1 LIDLAAVPTHQQ
13 AAHEALV
20 NWARWCGSGRG
31 GAAQHPMFR
40 GYQPYLY
47 PEASGGGQPVD
58 TVGALAVQ
66 RVYVGL
72 PESHRWALRWFY
84 CYPFISPGRV
94 QRELALTR
102 AGLSALVVDARQM
115 MCNRMRAQSEPAT
128 AA

>member
-1 LIDLAAVPTHQQ
+1 
-13 AAHEALV
+13 
-20 NWARWCGSGRG
+20 
-31 GAAQHPMFR
+31 MFR

-58 TVGALAVQ
+58 TVAALAVQ

-72 PESHRWALRWFY
+72 PEAYRWALRWFY
-84 CYPFISPGRV
+84 CYAFISPGRL

-115 MCNRMRAQSEPAT
+115 MGNLMRV